1 MLFKKHPYTFVGSFD
16 ESIIFLFFS
25 ESGEFDDGFA
35 YPMRVE
41 FPSIQDEI
49 EPDERWAKFYIPPE
63 LKWQFLTFIA
73 NLNIILSYR
82 HNKWSPQDIDEQP
95 LATFKESRPKVFWNR
110 DNIEILEDL
119 GIGVAAINNLFARK
133 NEILK
138 RLKISQEEFDN
149 YLPIAKEYIQH
160 LKNKQV
166 EVFNAEEAVATYE
179 RFYNLNMSYYPEAFY
194 IYNEQGD
201 LFINKY
207 FESRSKSGVD
217 YLKFLF
223 QERNQYPLV
232 DEFIKAAEVYGIP
245 VSLAVEKYIE
255 YANKYTLPED
265 AHLKT
270 EAFKLLMEM
279 GLI

>member
-1 MLFKKHPYTFVGSFD
+1 
-16 ESIIFLFFS
+16 
-25 ESGEFDDGFA
+25 
-35 YPMRVE
+35 
-41 FPSIQDEI
+41 
-49 EPDERWAKFYIPPE
+49 
-63 LKWQFLTFIA
+63 
-73 NLNIILSYR
+73 
-82 HNKWSPQDIDEQP
+82 
-95 LATFKESRPKVFWNR
+95 
-110 DNIEILEDL
+110 
-119 GIGVAAINNLFARK
+119 
-133 NEILK
+133 
-138 RLKISQEEFDN
+138 
-149 YLPIAKEYIQH
+149 LPIAREYIQH

-245 VSLAVEKYIE
+245 ISLAVEKYIE